1 MNGVKFLLKWEIC
14 TVLIFH
20 FCKVVGWEK
29 EFRYF
34 TAKFPVQLHVK
45 DRLG

>member
-1 MNGVKFLLKWEIC
+1 MNGVKFLLKWEIYA
-14 TVLIFH
+14 VLIFH
-20 FCKVVGWEK
+20 FCKVVGGEK
-29 EFRYF
+29 EFRDL

>member
-1 MNGVKFLLKWEIC
+1 MNGVNFLLKWGIY

-20 FCKVVGWEK
+20 FCKVVGGEK
-29 EFRYF
+29 EFHNF